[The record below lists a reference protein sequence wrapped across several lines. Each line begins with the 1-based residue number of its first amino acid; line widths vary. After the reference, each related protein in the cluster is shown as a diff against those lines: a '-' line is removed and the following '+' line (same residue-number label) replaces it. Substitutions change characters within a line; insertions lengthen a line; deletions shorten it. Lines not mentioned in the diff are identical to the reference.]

1 MRSAFVNNNNIIN
14 ITNTEPKKVTPEME
28 RPIRGLRVKTCL
40 RAGSR
45 GTLSYEDGG
54 IVHTDNWR
62 EGQ

>member
-1 MRSAFVNNNNIIN
+1 MND
-14 ITNTEPKKVTPEME
+14 ITNIESKKVTPEME
-28 RPIRGLRVKTCL
+28 RPIRGLRVKTSV

-45 GTLSYEDGG
+45 TLSRGTTSYEDGG